1 MLLIMPLSAVLIWF
15 EKKNNVILIFIL
27 NVALKLYYTFGD
39 GFGIYSLNSLS
50 NASYSTIVLYFTP
63 LIISILCAILFI
75 FKYVLHKSVSDR

>member
-15 EKKNNVILIFIL
+15 ENKDNVILIFIL

-50 NASYSTIVLYFTP
+50 NASYSAVFLYFSP

-75 FKYVLHKSVSDR
+75 LQFSLHKSASDR